1 MFRNLLVPL
10 DGSRMAES
18 VLPAVV
24 YLSDRLQSRVSLVHV
39 IEKDAPTEIHG
50 ESHLRTT
57 DEADNYLKMVSQRAF
72 PSGTSVECHVHE
84 SEVKNVAKSIYE
96 HIGELDS
103 DLVVMCSHGQGGF
116 RNLMFGNIAQQV
128 IALGITPVLI
138 IRPTQEDFETKFS
151 LQRLLVPLD
160 GNPEH
165 EQGIPVAK
173 ELAQA
178 CKASVHLLEV
188 VPTFSTVSEK
198 WSATRKLLPH
208 TTAEVLD
215 MSVQKAEEYLQT
227 HQANLQN
234 AGIETTYQVFRG
246 NPAEIIRKTAT
257 KLQMD
262 LIILGTHGKKGTHA
276 FWSGSVAPKVCQ
288 TCRKPLLL
296 VPVPYLSVS

>member
-1 MFRNLLVPL
+1 MFKNLLVPL

-18 VLPAVV
+18 VLPATV
-24 YLSDRLQSRVSLVHV
+24 YLSDCLQAKVSLVHV

-50 ESHLRTT
+50 EPHLRTI
-57 DEADNYLKMVSQRAF
+57 DEAGNYLKTISQRSF
-72 PSGTSVECHVHE
+72 PTSTSVEYHVHE

-103 DLVVMCSHGQGGF
+103 DLVVMCSHGSGGF

-128 IALGITPVLI
+128 IALGITPVLVI
-138 IRPTQEDFETKFS
+138 HPTKVDSNAKFS

-178 CKASVHLLEV
+178 CRASVHLLEV

-215 MSVQKAEEYLQT
+215 MSVSKAGEYLQH
-227 HQANLQN
+227 HQSDLQN
-234 AGIETTYQVFRG
+234 AGIDVTIEVSRG
-246 NPAEIIRKTAT
+246 DPAQIICESAEKMN
-257 KLQMD
+257 MD
-262 LIILGTHGKKGTHA
+262 LTIIGTHGKKGTHA

-296 VPVPYLSVS
+296 VPVLFH